1 MMRLFLLITF
11 MVLLSA
17 ACRMPAEDL
26 KVQKTIIVASLK
38 GPSSMGL
45 IHFIDSISK
54 VENATV
60 DIKILDEPLQV
71 RKMMLDGT
79 ADFALLPTTMAAILY
94 NKGLEYRLMAI
105 PVWGTLYLFGSDTT
119 IKTWEDL
126 KNKRIHVMAK
136 GMTPDI
142 LLRYLLVKYGLDPE
156 KDVNLDYSFPTHI
169 DLANAVASGIAEL
182 GVISEP
188 LVSLA
193 ISKNKKSD
201 IIFDLNTEWY
211 NIEGVPLAQTAIM
224 VKADLLSKRPGLA
237 EEIINAFGRSIR
249 WVNSYPDS
257 AAVLIV
263 KYNILPTEEIAAG
276 AITRSHIELKRAEE
290 VRTEIEE
297 YLRVFYT
304 MSPDIIGGK
313 MPDENF
319 IY

>member
-224 VKADLLSKRPGLA
+224 AKADLLSKRPGWQKRLSMPSA
-237 EEIINAFGRSIR
+237 DQYVGSTVTPTALLCLSLNTTSCPRRKLLPVPLPGR
-249 WVNSYPDS
+249 
-257 AAVLIV
+257 
-263 KYNILPTEEIAAG
+263 T
-276 AITRSHIELKRAEE
+276 
-290 VRTEIEE
+290 
-297 YLRVFYT
+297 LR
-304 MSPDIIGGK
+304 
-313 MPDENF
+313 
-319 IY
+319 